1 MQLNRLIKE
10 LSQEN
15 ILSPEIKTC
24 IVRILSRRESRL
36 MLPEEKARVKIDK
49 QLRNVGWCI
58 VSRNEYLPNSTVAVK
73 EALMVG
79 NTESDYLLFID
90 GKAIAV
96 VEAKREE
103 NPLGDDVKKQAED
116 YAVSPQ
122 SWYALW
128 FEKLI
133 PLVYMA
139 NGNKIYFKNMLVED
153 SEYEELSQM
162 HSPKKMLQMV
172 GKKSEYGVLPLLEK
186 RGLRDCQYNAE
197 IKFEESLKLG
207 NKKNLA
213 VLATGS
219 GKTYLA
225 CLASYRLLN
234 YTSTKRI
241 LFLVDRNNLA
251 RQTETEFS
259 LFDRTENQMRMGDLY
274 TINRLKK
281 ETDIKSDIVIS
292 TIQKLFAVLTGQD
305 IQESNED
312 AEDEIAKNDEEK
324 DNNEVVE
331 LGDDLKLPPDYF
343 QLIIVD
349 ECHRSIYGKWKKVL
363 DYFSSA
369 TVLGLTATPTPEAYA
384 YFNNNIIEQ
393 YTYDDSVVDGV
404 NVPPRI
410 YRIITDVT
418 EHGGTIEKGSKVI
431 ETAKRSGKSETHN
444 AQTTV
449 EYGSTELDRS
459 IVNKSQIR
467 EVLMAYK
474 KAIYE
479 DLYPEREKKWEYIPK
494 TLIFAKSDSHATD
507 IVEIAKEVFKTEFE
521 NDELPE
527 NFVQKITY
535 SSGDS
540 NALIRELRTEKDFRI
555 AVTVTLVATG
565 TDVKPLEVVLFMKDV
580 HSDVLYTQMKG
591 RGCRVISDDKLKE
604 VTPNADTKEC
614 YYIVDAVGVTESEKN
629 IPKPGAGQGP
639 KRALSLEH
647 LLERLAH
654 NEVSDDNLM
663 LLRDY
668 CSTINRRYE
677 ESVLFSRHLDY
688 FITNYG
694 FAPRKLAND
703 INTAFAEGTLVE
715 YIDPSHDNTE
725 RMALI
730 YCLIGNLQARNK
742 LLEMQRGYMVESD
755 DRDKVLYAGF
765 SKESARTYIE
775 NFEKYLEDNKD
786 SIEALR
792 IIYNSED
799 IVITHEMLIE
809 LRDRLLAESR
819 QYGVYQ
825 IWKNY
830 KILDEQGDVEVLDG
844 KENVN
849 ALTNLIQIVRYAY
862 KKNSKLTS
870 LINGYAQRFTLYC
883 GQAQRV
889 LTEDQKDIMQQIAEY
904 IINDGA
910 IMVMELNETDTELW
924 KRAVKSF
931 GGAALASEIQ
941 TLSKFILKVA

>member
-1 MQLNRLIKE
+1 
-10 LSQEN
+10 
-15 ILSPEIKTC
+15 
-24 IVRILSRRESRL
+24 

-49 QLRNVGWCI
+49 QLRNAGWDI
-58 VSRNEYLPNSTVAVK
+58 ISRNEYLPNSTTAVK

-79 NTESDYLLFID
+79 NTESDYLLFVD

-103 NPLGDDVKKQAED
+103 NPLGDEVKKQAED

-162 HSPKKMLQMV
+162 HSPKKMLQII
-172 GKKSEYGVLPLLEK
+172 GKKSEYGALPLLEK
-186 RGLRDCQYNAE
+186 RGLRDCQYKAE
-197 IKFEESLKLG
+197 TKLEESLKLG

-234 YTSTKRI
+234 YTQTKRI
-241 LFLVDRNNLA
+241 LFLADRNNLA
-251 RQTETEFS
+251 KQALSEFS
-259 LFDRTENQMRMGDLY
+259 LFDRTENMQQMGNLY
-274 TINRLKK
+274 TIKRLRK
-281 ETDIKSDIVIS
+281 ENDVNADIVIS
-292 TIQKLFAVLTGQD
+292 TIQKLFAVLTGQA
-305 IQESNED
+305 IQDGNED
-312 AEDEIAKNDEEK
+312 EEDELAKKNEEK
-324 DNNEVVE
+324 ESKEVVE
-331 LGDDLKLPPDYF
+331 LGNDLKLPPDYF

-363 DYFSSA
+363 DYFSGA

-384 YFNNNIIEQ
+384 FFNNNIIEN
-393 YTYDDSVVDGV
+393 YKYEDSIVDGV
-404 NVPPRI
+404 NVPSRI

-418 EHGGTIEKGSKVI
+418 AHGGTIEQGAKVV
-431 ETAKRSGKSETHN
+431 ETAKRTGKSETH
-444 AQTTV
+444 AAPITV
-449 EYGSTELDRS
+449 EYGSSELDRS
-459 IVNKSQIR
+459 VVNKNQIR
-467 EVLMAYK
+467 EVLLAYK

-479 DLYPEREKKWEYIPK
+479 DLYPERDKKWEYIPK
-494 TLIFAKSDSHATD
+494 TLIFAKDDNHATE
-507 IVEIAKEVFKTEFE
+507 IVEIAEDVFKTEFE
-521 NDELPE
+521 NNTLPK
-527 NFVQKITY
+527 NYVQKITY
-535 SSGDS
+535 TAGDS
-540 NALIRELRTEKDFRI
+540 DALITDLRTTKDFRI

-614 YYIVDAVGVTESEKN
+614 YYIVDAVGVTESEKH
-629 IPKPGAGQGP
+629 IPKPGVGPGP
-639 KRALSLEH
+639 KRPLSLEH

-677 ESVLFSRHLDY
+677 ESVLFGRHLDY
-688 FITNYG
+688 FITSYG

-715 YIDPSHDNTE
+715 YISPSHDNTA

-742 LLEMQRGYMVESD
+742 LLEMQRGYMVESGD
-755 DRDKVLYAGF
+755 DDKVLYAGF
-765 SKESARTYIE
+765 SKESAKTYIE
-775 NFEKYLEDNKD
+775 NFEKYLDDNKD

-792 IIYNSED
+792 VIYNSED
-799 IVITHEMLIE
+799 TLITHEMLME
-809 LRDRLLAESR
+809 LQDRLLAESR
-819 QYGVYQ
+819 QYGAYQ

-830 KILDEQGDVEVLDG
+830 KLLDEQGDVEALDG
-844 KENVN
+844 KANVN

-862 KKNSKLTS
+862 KKNQKLTS
-870 LINGYAQRFTLYC
+870 LINGYAQRFSLYC
-883 GQAQRV
+883 GRAQRV

-910 IMVMELNETDTELW
+910 ITVMELNETDTELW

-931 GGAALASEIQ
+931 GGATLASEIQ

>member
-1 MQLNRLIKE
+1 
-10 LSQEN
+10 
-15 ILSPEIKTC
+15 
-24 IVRILSRRESRL
+24 

-49 QLRNVGWCI
+49 QLRNAGWD
-58 VSRNEYLPNSTVAVK
+58 VVARNEYLPNSTSAVK
-73 EALMVG
+73 EALMGG

-103 NPLGDDVKKQAED
+103 NPLGDEVKKQAED

-122 SWYALW
+122 DWYGLW

-153 SEYEELSQM
+153 SDYEELSQM
-162 HSPKKMLQMV
+162 HSPKKMLQIV
-172 GKKSEYGVLPLLEK
+172 GKKSEYGALPLIEK
-186 RGLRDCQYNAE
+186 RGLRDCQYRAE
-197 IKFEESLKLG
+197 VKFEESLKMG

-251 RQTETEFS
+251 RQTESEFS
-259 LFDRTENQMRMGDLY
+259 VFDRTEGQQKMGNLY

-281 ETDIKSDIVIS
+281 EEDIKGDIVIS
-292 TIQKLFAVLTGQD
+292 TFLKLFCVLTGQAIND
-305 IQESNED
+305 SDED
-312 AEDEIAKNDEEK
+312 AEDEKAKADEEK
-324 DNNEVVE
+324 DSKTVVD
-331 LGDDLKLPPDYF
+331 LGNDLKLPPDYF

-363 DYFSSA
+363 DYFSGA

-384 YFNNNIIEQ
+384 YFNKNVIEE

-404 NVPPRI
+404 NVPPRV
-410 YRIITDVT
+410 YRIITDIT
-418 EHGGTIEKGSKVI
+418 AHGGTIENGAKITETSKR
-431 ETAKRSGKSETHN
+431 TGKSETIEVGSS
-444 AQTTV
+444 V
-449 EYGSTELDRS
+449 EYGASELDRS
-459 IVNKSQIR
+459 VVNKKQIK

-479 DLYPEREKKWEYIPK
+479 DLYPSRERKWEYIPK
-494 TLIFAKSDSHATD
+494 TLIFAKDDNHATE
-507 IVEIAKEVFKTEFE
+507 IVDIAKEIFKSEFE
-521 NDELPE
+521 NEAIPE
-527 NFVQKITY
+527 KFVQKITY
-535 SSGDS
+535 SAGDS
-540 NALIRELRTEKDFRI
+540 NALIRDLRTEKDFRI
-555 AVTVTLVATG
+555 AVTVSLVATG

-614 YYIVDAVGVTESEKN
+614 YYIVDAVGVTESEKH
-629 IPKPGAGQGP
+629 IPKPGPDGQS
-639 KRALSLEH
+639 KKNLSLEH

-654 NEVSDDNLM
+654 NEVSDENLM

-677 ESVLFSRHLDY
+677 ESVLFGRHLDY
-688 FITNYG
+688 FITNFG

-703 INTAFAEGTLVE
+703 INTAFAQGTLAE
-715 YIDPSHDNTE
+715 YISPSHDNSL
-725 RMALI
+725 RMGLI
-730 YCLIGNLQARNK
+730 YCLIGNLQARIK
-742 LLEMQRGYMVESD
+742 LLEMQRGYLVETGD
-755 DRDKVLYAGF
+755 DDKVLYAGF
-765 SKESARTYIE
+765 SKESAKTYIE
-775 NFEKYLEDNKD
+775 NFEKYLEDHKD
-786 SIEALR
+786 DMEALR

-799 IVITHEMLIE
+799 KAITHEMLME
-809 LRDRLLAESR
+809 LRDRLLSESR
-819 QYGVYQ
+819 QYSVYQ

-830 KILDEQGDVEVLDG
+830 KLLDEQGDVEALDG
-844 KENVN
+844 KANVN
-849 ALTNLIQIVRYAY
+849 ALTNLIQIVKYAY
-862 KKNSKLTS
+862 KKSQKLTS
-870 LINGYAQRFTLYC
+870 LINGYASRFSLYC
-883 GQAQRV
+883 GQNQRI
-889 LTEDQKDIMQQIAEY
+889 LTEEQKDIMQQIAEY

-910 IMVMELNETDTELW
+910 ITVMELNETDTELW
-924 KRAVKSF
+924 KKAVKSF
-931 GGAALASEIQ
+931 GGKTLASEIQ

>member
-1 MQLNRLIKE
+1 
-10 LSQEN
+10 
-15 ILSPEIKTC
+15 
-24 IVRILSRRESRL
+24 

-49 QLRNVGWCI
+49 QLRNAGWDI
-58 VSRNEYLPNSTVAVK
+58 VARNEYLPNSTSVVK
-73 EALMVG
+73 EALMGG

-103 NPLGDDVKKQAED
+103 NPLGDEVKKQAED

-122 SWYALW
+122 DWYGLW

-153 SEYEELSQM
+153 SDYEELSQM
-162 HSPKKMLQMV
+162 HSPKKMLQIV
-172 GKKSEYGVLPLLEK
+172 GKKSEYGALPLIEK
-186 RGLRDCQYNAE
+186 RGLRDCQYRAE
-197 IKFEESLKLG
+197 VKFEESLKMG

-234 YTSTKRI
+234 YTPTKRI

-251 RQTETEFS
+251 RQTESEFS
-259 LFDRTENQMRMGDLY
+259 VFDRTEGQQKMGNLY

-281 ETDIKSDIVIS
+281 EEDIKGDIVIS
-292 TIQKLFAVLTGQD
+292 TIQKLFCVLTGQEIND
-305 IQESNED
+305 SDED
-312 AEDEIAKNDEEK
+312 AEDEKAKADEEK
-324 DNNEVVE
+324 DSKTVVD
-331 LGDDLKLPPDYF
+331 LGNDLKLPPDYF

-363 DYFSSA
+363 EYFSDA

-384 YFNNNIIEQ
+384 YFNKNVIEE

-404 NVPPRI
+404 NVPPRV
-410 YRIITDVT
+410 YRIITDIT
-418 EHGGTIEKGSKVI
+418 AHGGTIENGAKITETSKR
-431 ETAKRSGKSETHN
+431 TGKSETIEVGSS
-444 AQTTV
+444 V
-449 EYGSTELDRS
+449 EYGASELDRS
-459 IVNKSQIR
+459 VVNKKQIK

-479 DLYPEREKKWEYIPK
+479 DLYPSREQKWEYIPK
-494 TLIFAKSDSHATD
+494 TLIFAKDDNHATE
-507 IVEIAKEVFKTEFE
+507 IVDIAKDVFKPEFE
-521 NDELPE
+521 NDAIPE
-527 NFVQKITY
+527 KFVQKITY
-535 SSGDS
+535 SAGDS
-540 NALIRELRTEKDFRI
+540 NALIRDLRTEKDFRI

-614 YYIVDAVGVTESEKN
+614 YYIVDAVGVTESEKH
-629 IPKPGAGQGP
+629 IPKPGPDGSG
-639 KRALSLEH
+639 KKNLSLEH

-654 NEVSDDNLM
+654 NEVSDENLM

-677 ESVLFSRHLDY
+677 ESVLFGRHLDY
-688 FITNYG
+688 FITNFG

-703 INTAFAEGTLVE
+703 INTAFAQGTLVE
-715 YIDPSHDNTE
+715 YISPSHDNSM
-725 RMALI
+725 RMGLI

-742 LLEMQRGYMVESD
+742 LLEMQRGYFVETGD
-755 DRDKVLYAGF
+755 DDKVLYAGF
-765 SKESARTYIE
+765 SKESAKTYIE
-775 NFEKYLEDNKD
+775 NFEKYLEDHKD
-786 SIEALR
+786 DIEALR

-799 IVITHEMLIE
+799 KVITHDMLME
-809 LRDRLLAESR
+809 LRDRLLSESR

-830 KILDEQGDVEVLDG
+830 KLLDEQGDVEALDG
-844 KENVN
+844 KANVN

-862 KKNSKLTS
+862 KKSQKLTS
-870 LINGYAQRFTLYC
+870 LINGYASRFSLYC
-883 GQAQRV
+883 GQNQRI
-889 LTEDQKDIMQQIAEY
+889 LTEEQKDIMQQIAEY

-910 IMVMELNETDTELW
+910 ITVMELNETDTELW
-924 KRAVKSF
+924 KKAVKSF
-931 GGAALASEIQ
+931 GGKTLASEIQ

>member
-1 MQLNRLIKE
+1 M
-10 LSQEN
+10 
-15 ILSPEIKTC
+15 P
-24 IVRILSRRESRL
+24 

-49 QLRNVGWCI
+49 QLRNAGWDI
-58 VSRNEYLPNSTVAVK
+58 LARNEYLPNSTSAVK
-73 EALMVG
+73 EALMGG

-103 NPLGDDVKKQAED
+103 NPLGDEVKKQAED

-122 SWYALW
+122 DWYGLW

-153 SEYEELSQM
+153 SDYEELSQM
-162 HSPKKMLQMV
+162 HSPKKMLQIV
-172 GKKSEYGVLPLLEK
+172 GKKSEYGALPLIEK
-186 RGLRDCQYNAE
+186 RGLRDCQYRAE
-197 IKFEESLKLG
+197 VKFEESLKMG

-234 YTSTKRI
+234 YTPTKRI

-251 RQTETEFS
+251 RQTESEFS
-259 LFDRTENQMRMGDLY
+259 VFDRTEGQQKMGNLY

-281 ETDIKSDIVIS
+281 EEDIKGDIVIS
-292 TIQKLFAVLTGQD
+292 TIQKLFCVLTGQEIND
-305 IQESNED
+305 SDED
-312 AEDEIAKNDEEK
+312 AEDEKAKVDEEK
-324 DNNEVVE
+324 DSKTVVD
-331 LGDDLKLPPDYF
+331 LGNDLKLPPDYF

-363 DYFSSA
+363 DYFSEA

-384 YFNNNIIEQ
+384 YFNKNVIEE

-404 NVPPRI
+404 NVPPRV
-410 YRIITDVT
+410 YRIITDIT
-418 EHGGTIEKGSKVI
+418 AHGGTIENGAKITETSKR
-431 ETAKRSGKSETHN
+431 TGKSETIEVGSS
-444 AQTTV
+444 V
-449 EYGSTELDRS
+449 EYGASELDRS
-459 IVNKSQIR
+459 VVNKKQIK

-474 KAIYE
+474 KAVYE
-479 DLYPEREKKWEYIPK
+479 DLYPSREQKWEYIPK
-494 TLIFAKSDSHATD
+494 TLIFAKDDNHATE
-507 IVEIAKEVFKTEFE
+507 IVDIAKDVFKPEFE
-521 NDELPE
+521 NDAIPE
-527 NFVQKITY
+527 KFVQKITY
-535 SSGDS
+535 SAGDS
-540 NALIRELRTEKDFRI
+540 NALIRDLRTEKDFRI

-614 YYIVDAVGVTESEKN
+614 YYIVDAVGVTESEKH
-629 IPKPGAGQGP
+629 IPKPGPDGSG
-639 KRALSLEH
+639 KKNLSLEH

-654 NEVSDDNLM
+654 NEVSDENLM

-677 ESVLFSRHLDY
+677 ESVLFGRHLDY
-688 FITNYG
+688 FITNFG

-703 INTAFAEGTLVE
+703 INTAFAQGTLVE
-715 YIDPSHDNTE
+715 YISPSHDNSM
-725 RMALI
+725 RMGLI

-742 LLEMQRGYMVESD
+742 LLEMQRGYLVETGD
-755 DRDKVLYAGF
+755 DDKVLYAGF
-765 SKESARTYIE
+765 SKETAKKYIE
-775 NFEKYLEDNKD
+775 NFEKYLEDHKD
-786 SIEALR
+786 DIEALR

-799 IVITHEMLIE
+799 KVITHDMLME
-809 LRDRLLAESR
+809 LRDRLLSESR

-830 KILDEQGDVEVLDG
+830 KLLDEQGDVEALDG
-844 KENVN
+844 KANVN

-862 KKNSKLTS
+862 KKNQKLTS
-870 LINGYAQRFTLYC
+870 LINGYASRFSLYC
-883 GQAQRV
+883 GQNQRI
-889 LTEDQKDIMQQIAEY
+889 LTEEQKDIMQQIAEY

-910 IMVMELNETDTELW
+910 ITVMELNETDTELW
-924 KRAVKSF
+924 KKAVKSF
-931 GGAALASEIQ
+931 GGKTLASEIQ

>member
-1 MQLNRLIKE
+1 
-10 LSQEN
+10 
-15 ILSPEIKTC
+15 
-24 IVRILSRRESRL
+24 

-49 QLRNVGWCI
+49 QLRNAGWDI
-58 VSRNEYLPNSTVAVK
+58 VARNEYLPNSTSVVK
-73 EALMVG
+73 EALMGG

-103 NPLGDDVKKQAED
+103 NPLGDEVKKQAED

-122 SWYALW
+122 EWYGLW

-139 NGNKIYFKNMLVED
+139 NGNKIYFKNMLVEGSD
-153 SEYEELSQM
+153 YEELSQM
-162 HSPKKMLQMV
+162 HSPKKMLQIV
-172 GKKSEYGVLPLLEK
+172 GKKSEYGALPLIEK
-186 RGLRDCQYNAE
+186 RGLRECQYRAE
-197 IKFEESLKLG
+197 VKFEESLKMG

-234 YTSTKRI
+234 YTPTKRI

-251 RQTETEFS
+251 RQTESEFS
-259 LFDRTENQMRMGDLY
+259 VFDRTEGQQKMGNLY

-281 ETDIKSDIVIS
+281 EEDIKGDIVIS
-292 TIQKLFAVLTGQD
+292 TIQKLFCVLTGQAIND
-305 IQESNED
+305 SDED
-312 AEDEIAKNDEEK
+312 AEDEKAKADEEK
-324 DNNEVVE
+324 NSKTVIE
-331 LGDDLKLPPDYF
+331 LGNDLKLPPDYF

-363 DYFSSA
+363 DYFSGA

-384 YFNNNIIEQ
+384 FFNKNVIEE

-404 NVPPRI
+404 NVPPRV
-410 YRIITDVT
+410 YRIITEVT
-418 EHGGTIEKGSKVI
+418 AHGGTIEKGTKITETSKR
-431 ETAKRSGKSETHN
+431 TGKSETIDVGT
-444 AQTTV
+444 AV
-449 EYGSTELDRS
+449 EYGAAELDRS
-459 IVNKSQIR
+459 VVNKKQIK

-479 DLYPEREKKWEYIPK
+479 DLYPNREKKWEYIPK
-494 TLIFAKSDSHATD
+494 TLIFAKDDNHATE
-507 IVEIAKEVFKTEFE
+507 IVDVAKDVFKSEFE
-521 NDELPE
+521 KETIPE
-527 NFVQKITY
+527 KFVQKITY
-535 SSGDS
+535 SAGDS
-540 NALIRELRTEKDFRI
+540 NALIRDLRTEKDFRI

-614 YYIVDAVGVTESEKN
+614 YYIVDAVGVTESEKH
-629 IPKPGAGQGP
+629 IPKPGPDGSG
-639 KRALSLEH
+639 KKNLSLEH

-654 NEVSDDNLM
+654 NEVSDENLM

-677 ESVLFSRHLDY
+677 ESVLFGRHLDY
-688 FITNYG
+688 FITNFG

-703 INTAFAEGTLVE
+703 INTAFAQGTLVE
-715 YIDPSHDNTE
+715 YISPSHDNSM

-730 YCLIGNLQARNK
+730 YCLLGNLQARNK
-742 LLEMQRGYMVESD
+742 LLEMQRGYLVETD
-755 DRDKVLYAGF
+755 DDDQVLYAGF
-765 SKESARTYIE
+765 SKESAKTYIE
-775 NFEKYLEDNKD
+775 NFEKYLEDHKD
-786 SIEALR
+786 DIEALR

-799 IVITHEMLIE
+799 TVITHDMLME
-809 LRDRLLAESR
+809 LRDRLLSESR

-830 KILDEQGDVEVLDG
+830 KLLDEQGDVEVLDG
-844 KENVN
+844 KANVN
-849 ALTNLIQIVRYAY
+849 VLTNLIQIVRYAY
-862 KKNSKLTS
+862 KKNQKLTS
-870 LINGYAQRFTLYC
+870 LINGYAQRFSLYC
-883 GQAQRV
+883 GQNQRV
-889 LTEDQKDIMQQIAEY
+889 LSEEQKDIMQQIADY
-904 IINDGA
+904 IIHDGA
-910 IMVMELNETDTELW
+910 ITVMELNETDTELW
-924 KRAVKSF
+924 KKAVKSF
-931 GGAALASEIQ
+931 GGKTLASEME

>member
-1 MQLNRLIKE
+1 
-10 LSQEN
+10 
-15 ILSPEIKTC
+15 
-24 IVRILSRRESRL
+24 

-49 QLRNVGWCI
+49 QLRNAGWDI
-58 VSRNEYLPNSTVAVK
+58 VARNEYLPNSTSAVK
-73 EALMVG
+73 EALMGG

-103 NPLGDDVKKQAED
+103 NPLGDEVKNQAED

-122 SWYALW
+122 AWYGLW

-139 NGNKIYFKNMLVED
+139 NGNKIYFKNMLVEGSD
-153 SEYEELSQM
+153 YEELSQM
-162 HSPKKMLQMV
+162 HSPKKMLQIV
-172 GKKSEYGVLPLLEK
+172 GKKSEYGALPLIEK
-186 RGLRDCQYNAE
+186 RGLRDCQYRAE
-197 IKFEESLKLG
+197 VKFEESLKMG

-234 YTSTKRI
+234 YTPTKRI

-251 RQTETEFS
+251 RQTESEFS
-259 LFDRTENQMRMGDLY
+259 VFDRTEGQQKMGNLY

-281 ETDIKSDIVIS
+281 EEDIKGDVVIS
-292 TIQKLFAVLTGQD
+292 TIQKLFCVLTGQAIND
-305 IQESNED
+305 SDED
-312 AEDEIAKNDEEK
+312 AEDEKAKADEEK
-324 DNNEVVE
+324 DSKTVVD
-331 LGDDLKLPPDYF
+331 LGNDLKLPPDYF

-363 DYFSSA
+363 DYFSDA

-384 YFNNNIIEQ
+384 YFNKNVIEE

-404 NVPPRI
+404 NVPPRV
-410 YRIITDVT
+410 YRIITDIT
-418 EHGGTIEKGSKVI
+418 AHGGTIENGAKITETSKR
-431 ETAKRSGKSETHN
+431 TGKSETIEVGSS
-444 AQTTV
+444 V
-449 EYGSTELDRS
+449 EYGASELDRS
-459 IVNKSQIR
+459 VVNKKQIK

-479 DLYPEREKKWEYIPK
+479 DLYPSREQKWEYIPK
-494 TLIFAKSDSHATD
+494 TLIFAKDDNHATE
-507 IVEIAKEVFKTEFE
+507 IVDIAKDVFKPEFE
-521 NDELPE
+521 NDAIPE
-527 NFVQKITY
+527 KFVQKITY
-535 SSGDS
+535 SASDS
-540 NALIRELRTEKDFRI
+540 NALIRDLRTEKDFRI

-614 YYIVDAVGVTESEKN
+614 YYIVDAVGVTESEKH
-629 IPKPGAGQGP
+629 IPKPGPDGQS
-639 KRALSLEH
+639 KKNLSLEH

-654 NEVSDDNLM
+654 NEVSDENLM

-677 ESVLFSRHLDY
+677 ESVLFGRHLDY
-688 FITNYG
+688 FITNFG

-703 INTAFAEGTLVE
+703 INTAFAQGTLAE
-715 YIDPSHDNTE
+715 YISPSHDNSL
-725 RMALI
+725 RMGLI

-742 LLEMQRGYMVESD
+742 LLEMQRGYLVETGD
-755 DRDKVLYAGF
+755 DDKVLYAGF
-765 SKESARTYIE
+765 SKESAKTYIE
-775 NFEKYLEDNKD
+775 NFEKYLEDHKD
-786 SIEALR
+786 DIEALR

-799 IVITHEMLIE
+799 KAITHEMLME
-809 LRDRLLAESR
+809 LRDRLLSESR
-819 QYGVYQ
+819 QYSVYQ

-830 KILDEQGDVEVLDG
+830 KLLDEQGDVEALDG
-844 KENVN
+844 KANVN
-849 ALTNLIQIVRYAY
+849 VLTNLIQIVRYAY
-862 KKNSKLTS
+862 KKSQKLTS
-870 LINGYAQRFTLYC
+870 LINGYASRFSLYC
-883 GQAQRV
+883 GQNQRI
-889 LTEDQKDIMQQIAEY
+889 LTEEQKDIMQQIAEY

-910 IMVMELNETDTELW
+910 ITVMELNETDTELW
-924 KRAVKSF
+924 KKAVKSF
-931 GGAALASEIQ
+931 GGKTLASEIQ

>member
-1 MQLNRLIKE
+1 
-10 LSQEN
+10 
-15 ILSPEIKTC
+15 
-24 IVRILSRRESRL
+24 

-49 QLRNVGWCI
+49 QLRNAGWDI
-58 VSRNEYLPNSTVAVK
+58 VARNEYLPNSTSAVK
-73 EALMVG
+73 EALMGG

-103 NPLGDDVKKQAED
+103 NPLGDEVKKQAED

-122 SWYALW
+122 DWYGVW

-139 NGNKIYFKNMLVED
+139 NGNKIYFKNMLVENSD
-153 SEYEELSQM
+153 YEELSQM
-162 HSPKKMLQMV
+162 HSPKKMLQII
-172 GKKSEYGVLPLLEK
+172 GKKSEYGALPLIEK
-186 RGLRDCQYNAE
+186 RGLRACQYRAE
-197 IKFEESLKLG
+197 VKFEESLKMG

-225 CLASYRLLN
+225 CLAAYRLLN

-251 RQTETEFS
+251 RQTESEFS
-259 LFDRTENQMRMGDLY
+259 VFDRTEGQQKMGNLY

-281 ETDIKSDIVIS
+281 EEDIKGDIVIS
-292 TIQKLFAVLTGQD
+292 TIQKLFCVLTGQEIND
-305 IQESNED
+305 SDED
-312 AEDEIAKNDEEK
+312 AEDEKAKADEEK
-324 DNNEVVE
+324 DSKTVVD
-331 LGDDLKLPPDYF
+331 LGNDLKLPPDYF

-363 DYFSSA
+363 DYFSGA

-384 YFNNNIIEQ
+384 YFNKNVIEE

-404 NVPPRI
+404 NVPPRV
-410 YRIITDVT
+410 YRIITDIT
-418 EHGGTIEKGSKVI
+418 AHGGTIENGAKITETSKR
-431 ETAKRSGKSETHN
+431 TGKSETID
-444 AQTTV
+444 AGSSV
-449 EYGSTELDRS
+449 EYGASELDRS
-459 IVNKSQIR
+459 GVNKKQIK

-474 KAIYE
+474 KALYE
-479 DLYPEREKKWEYIPK
+479 DLYPSRERKWEYIPK
-494 TLIFAKSDSHATD
+494 TLIFAKSDPHAND
-507 IVEIAKEVFKTEFE
+507 IVEIVEEVFKVEFE
-521 NDELPE
+521 NGKLPK
-527 NFVQKITY
+527 NFVKKITY
-535 SSGDS
+535 TAGDS
-540 NALIRELRTEKDFRI
+540 NALIRDLRTEKDFRI

-614 YYIVDAVGVTESEKN
+614 YYIVDAVGVTESEKH
-629 IPKPGAGQGP
+629 IPKPGPDGSG
-639 KRALSLEH
+639 KKNLSLEH

-654 NEVSDDNLM
+654 NEVSDENLM

-677 ESVLFSRHLDY
+677 ESVLFGRHLDY
-688 FITNYG
+688 FITNFG

-703 INTAFAEGTLVE
+703 INTAFAQGTLVE
-715 YIDPSHDNTE
+715 YISPSHDNSM
-725 RMALI
+725 RMGLI

-742 LLEMQRGYMVESD
+742 LLEMQRGYLVETGD
-755 DRDKVLYAGF
+755 DDKVLYAGF
-765 SKESARTYIE
+765 SKETAKKYIE
-775 NFEKYLEDNKD
+775 NFEKYLEDHKD
-786 SIEALR
+786 DIEALR

-799 IVITHEMLIE
+799 KVITHDMLME
-809 LRDRLLAESR
+809 LRDRLLSESR

-830 KILDEQGDVEVLDG
+830 KLLDEQGDVEVLDG
-844 KENVN
+844 KANVN

-862 KKNSKLTS
+862 KKNQKLTS
-870 LINGYAQRFTLYC
+870 LINGYASRFALYC
-883 GQAQRV
+883 GQNQRI
-889 LTEDQKDIMQQIAEY
+889 LTEDQKEIMKQIAEY

-910 IMVMELNETDTELW
+910 ITVMELNETDTELW
-924 KRAVKSF
+924 KKAVKSI
-931 GGAALASEIQ
+931 GGKELSTEIQ
-941 TLSKFILKVA
+941 KLSKLILKVA